1 MRWWHEFGDDL
12 IDRNVRVTID
22 QAGGHAPDATRDT
35 MERMRLVFTDGPD
48 TTVDGSDPA
57 EVTRALSRAYP
68 WPADRRWVRANMVV
82 TVDGRAQAG
91 DGLTHDISSIE
102 DKVVFSHLRADSD
115 VVLVGAGTV
124 RSEGYHALRPR
135 PTWRDSRV
143 AQGRAPAPI
152 LAIVSA
158 SLDFDLDSDPFT
170 AARTEPDV
178 ARPIIL
184 TTRHA
189 PTRRRRQLDEV
200 AEVIVCGDEHIDPN
214 LLLDSLEDRGLARIL
229 CEGGP
234 RLLADMLAAGGID
247 ELDLTIS
254 PMLLMHP
261 SGGLLADAAVRRR
274 NLRLAHVLEA
284 ESTLMLR
291 YLVDEATIPTS

>member
-1 MRWWHEFGDDL
+1 
-12 IDRNVRVTID
+12 
-22 QAGGHAPDATRDT
+22 
-35 MERMRLVFTDGPD
+35 MERMRLVFSDGPD
-48 TTVDGSDPA
+48 TSVDGDDPA
-57 EVTRALSRAYP
+57 EVAHALDRAYP

-82 TVDGRAQAG
+82 TVDGRAQARN
-91 DGLTHDISSIE
+91 GLTHDISPVE

-124 RSEGYHALRPR
+124 RSEGYNALRPR

-143 AQGRAPAPI
+143 AQGRTPAPI

-170 AARTEPDV
+170 AARTEPEV

-184 TTRHA
+184 TTGHA
-189 PTRRRRQLDEV
+189 PTERRIELEEV
-200 AEVIVCGDEHIDPN
+200 ADVIVCGDEHIDPHR
-214 LLLDSLEDRGLARIL
+214 LLGSLEDRGLTRIL

-234 RLLADMLAAGGID
+234 TLLTDMVVAGAID

-261 SGGLLADAAVRRR
+261 SGGLLADVTASITK
-274 NLRLAHVLEA
+274 LRLAHVLEA

-291 YLVDEATIPTS
+291 YLVEKATIPTS